1 MDAPETHIP
10 TTLQQAIVFFADPE
24 NCRQFMMELRW
35 PDGIVTCPACGSD
48 NVKYLPNARVFKCYE
63 KHPRQ
68 KFSLKV
74 GTIFEDSP
82 IGLEKWL
89 PAMWLLVNCKN
100 GVSSWEL
107 HRSLGVTQKTA
118 WFMLQRLR
126 LAMQDNGDGGMLSG
140 EVEVDETFIGGKAR
154 NMHKHKR
161 AEKIHGRGPGDK
173 AIVFGMVERGG
184 KVRASSVDTRKKHEL
199 QENIRQNVAAGAAI
213 FSDELKSYDGLDEYE
228 HAVINHAVEYV
239 NGNVHTNT
247 MENFW
252 SLLKRGLHGTYV
264 SVEPYHLFRYI
275 DEQAFRYNN
284 RKDMNDSDRF
294 TAAMKQIAGKRLT
307 YAELTGKTIA
317 EESGSQPQPQQA
329 PLWEPF

>member
-1 MDAPETHIP
+1 MDTPETTP
-10 TTLQQAIVFFADPE
+10 TTLLQAITFFANPE
-24 NCRQFMMELRW
+24 NCRQFMTELRW
-35 PDGIVTCPACGSD
+35 PDGKVRCPHCGSD
-48 NVKYLPNARVFKCYE
+48 NVDYLPNARVFKCYE

-100 GVSSWEL
+100 GISSWEM
-107 HRSLGVTQKTA
+107 HRALGVTQKTA

-126 LAMQDNGDGGMLSG
+126 LALQDSGGFMLGG

-154 NMHKHKR
+154 NMHSAKR
-161 AEKIHGRGPGDK
+161 RAKITGTGGKDK
-173 AIVFGMVERGG
+173 EIVFGMVERGG
-184 KVRASSVDTRKKHEL
+184 KVRAKHVASRGRDEL
-199 QENIRQNVAAGAAI
+199 QNEIRENIAAGTAI
-213 FSDELKSYDGLDEYE
+213 FSDQWKGYEGLDTDYQ

-239 NGNVHTNT
+239 RGNVHTNI

-264 SVEPYHLFRYI
+264 SVEPFHLFRYI
-275 DEQAFRYNN
+275 DEQSFRYNN
-284 RKDMNDSDRF
+284 RNDMNDADRF
-294 TAAMKQIAGKRLT
+294 VVGMTQITGKRLT
-307 YAELTGKTIA
+307 YKELTGKTIDTTR
-317 EESGSQPQPQQA
+317 EVELPPR
-329 PLWEPF
+329 PEPKWEPF